1 MLFHR
6 NAIKLVFI
14 MTKRSP
20 NKGSFFFATN
30 TFTIMRKRKE
40 RGEVYADNHRCRSS
54 SLSMGSEEI
63 SVRRLTHEREGGL
76 SRPLSFIFREIYGLY
91 YGE

>member
-1 MLFHR
+1 MVFHR
-6 NAIKLVFI
+6 NAIKLVLAT
-14 MTKRSP
+14 MKKSP

-54 SLSMGSEEI
+54 SLSMGSKKI
-63 SVRRLTHEREGGL
+63 PVRRLMREREGGL
-76 SRPLSFIFREIYGLY
+76 SRPLSFIFREFYRSY